1 MSLTGMLH
9 STYLLLGYHLSEG
22 LYDSYT
28 NQYGVPFFIP
38 SFTGGTKKGTDHIIQ
53 SVKHVKST
61 GAILSMNIDPSSMHL
76 AVGSDQGHV
85 R

>member
-1 MSLTGMLH
+1 MIHILINT
-9 STYLLLGYHLSEG
+9 EF
-22 LYDSYT
+22 
-28 NQYGVPFFIP
+28 PFSF
-38 SFTGGTKKGTDHIIQ
+38 SFFFFTGGAKKGTDHIIQ

-61 GAILSMNIDPSSMHL
+61 GAIISMNMDPSSMHL